1 MEKAQ
6 NPKIEPEQFGGVS
19 EPSEEDVRELESVL
33 SNADDI
39 VELRGKSVKIGW
51 IRRGTLRK
59 ISSVMNDKSVSED
72 KITCKCA
79 AAAVLN
85 SYWKIKFFWGL
96 LWRYYYYIKQYSD
109 SELTPILAL
118 VKKKVP
124 ALEYYV
130 ATILLTEVKDT
141 TMAMIR
147 QEAEAIRAA
156 QITAQAG
163 KSASA
168 RRGSQNPSESAE
180 SR

>member
-1 MEKAQ
+1 METQ
-6 NPKIEPEQFGGVS
+6 NNINPEQFGGVS
-19 EPSEEDVRELESVL
+19 EPNEEDVQELESLL

-59 ISSVMNDKSVSED
+59 ISSVMNSKSVSED
-72 KITCKCA
+72 KITCMCA

-85 SYWKIKFFWGL
+85 GYWKIKFFWGW
-96 LWRYYYYIKQYSD
+96 LWRYYYYFKQYSD
-109 SELTPILAL
+109 AELTPILAI

-124 ALEYYV
+124 QIEYCV
-130 ATILLTEVKDT
+130 ATILLTEAKGSM
-141 TMAMIR
+141 MAMTR
-147 QEAEAIRAA
+147 QEVEAIRAA